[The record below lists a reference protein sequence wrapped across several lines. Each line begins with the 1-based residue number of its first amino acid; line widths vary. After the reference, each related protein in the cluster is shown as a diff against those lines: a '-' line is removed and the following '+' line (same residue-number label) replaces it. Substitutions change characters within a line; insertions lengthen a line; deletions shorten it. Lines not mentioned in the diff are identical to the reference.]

1 VLLGTEEMASS
12 LSSPPDNSPCL
23 RLCGR
28 GVTESGAGFLL
39 GKDGADGCGK
49 ARLLRALL
57 DIRDFSYVYPSHSS
71 RALNAVSL
79 EVLPGECVCITG
91 PSGSGKTTLVLAIQ
105 GLLKRGEVSGKIV
118 FAGTDGKRP
127 VGLVFQDPET
137 QILCST
143 VEDEVAFGP
152 RNLHL
157 HGSDVRKRVNAAL
170 GSVGLSGYEKRS
182 VEEMSAG
189 EKRRL
194 AIASVLSLGPA
205 LTLFDEPSAQ
215 LDTPGK
221 EKLVEIL
228 KTLKDQGHT
237 LIIVDHEIT
246 LYGSLADTF
255 YFMDRGSL
263 MEMDRESALAPI
275 KALVNGLC
283 ESNLS
288 IKASGSVCVETRG
301 LDIAGGSGAPLLSGI
316 DMEVRQ
322 GEFTVI
328 FGRNGSGKT
337 TLLKCMAGLITPD
350 SGFLRVAGISNPR
363 IGDLVGKVGMLLE
376 NPSRQ
381 LFGESVQE
389 ETAFSLKRMQL
400 PPGEVHARVREAL
413 DLCGLAHL
421 EDRSPLT
428 LSYGEQHR
436 LAMASVMASRPDIL
450 LLDDPFAGLDFPQ
463 RGGLL
468 KILEEFC
475 TRHGSSMILTSH
487 DPGSWEGCQ
496 VDRKWILEKG
506 KMTCG

>member
-1 VLLGTEEMASS
+1 M
-12 LSSPPDNSPCL
+12 NSDREFHP
-23 RLCGR
+23 
-28 GVTESGAGFLL
+28 A
-39 GKDGADGCGK
+39 KDALYGCRK
-49 ARLLRALL
+49 ARLLNALL
-57 DIRDFSYVYPSHSS
+57 DIRDFSYTYPGHSS

-79 EVLPGECVCITG
+79 EVFPGECVCVTG

-105 GLLKRGEVSGKIV
+105 GLLKRGEVSGKIA
-118 FAGTDGKRP
+118 FSKEEKKRS
-127 VGLVFQDPET
+127 VGMVFQDSET

-152 RNLHL
+152 QNLRL
-157 HGSDVRKRVNAAL
+157 PAFEVRERVIGAL
-170 GSVGLSGYEKRS
+170 GSVGLTGYEKRS

-221 EKLVEIL
+221 ERLVEIL
-228 KTLKDQGHT
+228 ETLKDRGHT
-237 LIIVDHEIT
+237 LIIADHEIN
-246 LYGSLADTF
+246 LFRSLADRF
-255 YFMDRGSL
+255 YFMDRGRIMDL
-263 MEMDRESALAPI
+263 DRETALAPMKPLGDDPGESRPSSKGPGSPCVEI
-275 KALVNGLC
+275 RGLC
-283 ESNLS
+283 
-288 IKASGSVCVETRG
+288 
-301 LDIAGGSGAPLLSGI
+301 IAGRAGAPLFSGI
-316 DMEVRQ
+316 DMEVGQ
-322 GEFTVI
+322 GEFAVI

-350 SGFLRVAGISNPR
+350 SGFLRVAGVSNPR
-363 IGDLVGKVGMLLE
+363 VGDLVGRVGMLLE

-381 LFGESVQE
+381 LFEESVQE

-400 PPGEVHARVREAL
+400 PPEEVHFRVREAL

-436 LAMASVMASRPDIL
+436 LAMASVMASRPEIF

-463 RGGLL
+463 RERLL

-475 TRHGSSMILTSH
+475 TRHGSSMIVTSH
-487 DPGSWEGCQ
+487 DPGSWKGCQ

-506 KMTCG
+506 RMTCG